1 LAELKLRKGQQGSK
15 MTKNHCSLANP
26 PSSIQCRTDQV
37 RAAAPFLYV
46 QLSLFLL
53 IETKGSIHR
62 DLKGGYKEEEV
73 GFFSQ
78 VKVIE

>member
-1 LAELKLRKGQQGSK
+1 